1 MSYHGGAAVVV
12 VLGSGFDQFF
22 SASWP
27 NKLHSALSKSL
38 HKITIYTFSSPVSIM
53 MPRIVV
59 PNTNALPH
67 TLKHITGDMDQ
78 WDPARIV
85 RDNSVGI

>member
-1 MSYHGGAAVVV
+1 
-12 VLGSGFDQFF
+12 
-22 SASWP
+22 
-27 NKLHSALSKSL
+27 
-38 HKITIYTFSSPVSIM
+38 

-78 WDPARIV
+78 WDPAGIV